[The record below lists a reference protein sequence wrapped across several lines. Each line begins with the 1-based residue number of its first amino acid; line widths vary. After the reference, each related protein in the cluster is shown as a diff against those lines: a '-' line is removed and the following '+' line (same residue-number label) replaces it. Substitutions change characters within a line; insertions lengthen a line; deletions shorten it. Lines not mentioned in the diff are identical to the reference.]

1 MRKMQREK
9 EKSMNSKTNISE
21 LSATQKNSQ
30 SNNQNSKKIIKKQ
43 IFNYIYH
50 QIQIIQVHNQYHN

>member
-21 LSATQKNSQ
+21 LSATQK
-30 SNNQNSKKIIKKQ
+30 KYIIM
-43 IFNYIYH
+43 
-50 QIQIIQVHNQYHN
+50 